1 MTASAVCPEKGRLP
15 MPFLFGAVFVSPDGF
30 LYVFVL
36 LKVCYVFICRKKCI
50 NVIMWM
56 TFNVLYYNMKRI
68 KRFYVVNIVLFLLT
82 ECYKFFL
89 LKNE

>member
-1 MTASAVCPEKGRLP
+1 
-15 MPFLFGAVFVSPDGF
+15 
-30 LYVFVL
+30 
-36 LKVCYVFICRKKCI
+36 
-50 NVIMWM
+50 M

-68 KRFYVVNIVLFLLT
+68 KRFCVVNIVLFLLT

>member
-1 MTASAVCPEKGRLP
+1 M
-15 MPFLFGAVFVSPDGF
+15 M
-30 LYVFVL
+30 
-36 LKVCYVFICRKKCI
+36 
-50 NVIMWM
+50 
-56 TFNVLYYNMKRI
+56 FNVFYYNMKRI

>member
-1 MTASAVCPEKGRLP
+1 
-15 MPFLFGAVFVSPDGF
+15 
-30 LYVFVL
+30 
-36 LKVCYVFICRKKCI
+36 
-50 NVIMWM
+50 M
-56 TFNVLYYNMKRI
+56 TFNVFYYNMKRI

>member
-1 MTASAVCPEKGRLP
+1 

>member
-1 MTASAVCPEKGRLP
+1 
-15 MPFLFGAVFVSPDGF
+15 
-30 LYVFVL
+30 
-36 LKVCYVFICRKKCI
+36 
-50 NVIMWM
+50 M
-56 TFNVLYYNMKRI
+56 TFNVLYYNMKHI

>member
-1 MTASAVCPEKGRLP
+1 
-15 MPFLFGAVFVSPDGF
+15 
-30 LYVFVL
+30 
-36 LKVCYVFICRKKCI
+36 
-50 NVIMWM
+50 M

-68 KRFYVVNIVLFLLT
+68 KCFYIVSIVLFLLT

>member
-1 MTASAVCPEKGRLP
+1 MA
-15 MPFLFGAVFVSPDGF
+15 
-30 LYVFVL
+30 
-36 LKVCYVFICRKKCI
+36 
-50 NVIMWM
+50 
-56 TFNVLYYNMKRI
+56 FNVFYYNMKRI

>member
-1 MTASAVCPEKGRLP
+1 
-15 MPFLFGAVFVSPDGF
+15 
-30 LYVFVL
+30 
-36 LKVCYVFICRKKCI
+36 
-50 NVIMWM
+50 M

-68 KRFYVVNIVLFLLT
+68 KRFYDVNIVLFLLT